1 MFGNHLPAGH
11 FAKTAFRN
19 IAKNKTSSAI
29 HILGNDKMVGGFQL

>member
-1 MFGNHLPAGH
+1 MFGNHLSAGH

-29 HILGNDKMVGGFQL
+29 NILGNDKMVGGFQL